1 MDIFGGLPE
10 PWIKQT
16 TSFGNFVYYNPVT
29 GETMPPNTTMG
40 TLRQYATRAYQ
51 QPPQPNTI
59 ISNANTFRPESSL
72 HPGAFNPFAPPRTS
86 TPTPPIKQTP
96 NSRPQPIS
104 SSESDFL
111 TRIQAM
117 SGLTVTSQ
125 PTSTHATIPST
136 HATIPSTHA
145 TIPSTHATLPSNFSL
160 PTNTQKSVTSQ
171 LKQCK
176 QNIKFDSNEGI
187 VMWDVALNPN
197 GICVPISARGYADG
211 DCQSNVWDF
220 LNIIPH
226 ERALQISNCIKA
238 QGMNSAPTDEA
249 LIQMIKDTD
258 KVNNNG
264 PFNYNFQGQRKNASE
279 FYDYVKGILGK
290 NGTPHTAM
298 VGVTWGNPPGV
309 YDNQRHIFVAGMTE
323 GMELIV
329 WDNQQSIKAIGRAQ
343 IIEYLRTSSGSYGIN
358 TIWFL
363 HRQGHGGKRNIHKR
377 SNRRK
382 RSYKRSY
389 KRNSKR
395 NSKRSSK
402 RNSKRSSK

>member
-1 MDIFGGLPE
+1 MDIFGGLPK

-16 TSFGNFVYYNPVT
+16 MSSGNFVYYNPVT
-29 GETMPPNTTMG
+29 GETMPQNTTMG
-40 TLRQYATRAYQ
+40 TLKQYATRAYQ
-51 QPPQPNTI
+51 QQPQQQQQPSQSNTRI
-59 ISNANTFRPESSL
+59 NANTFRPENSL
-72 HPGAFNPFAPPRTS
+72 SHPGAFNPFAPPRTS
-86 TPTPPIKQTP
+86 MPTPPRTQTP
-96 NSRPQPIS
+96 NSIPQPIS
-104 SSESDFL
+104 SSDQDFL

-117 SGLTVTSQ
+117 SGLTVTSRPTSTPAPQPTTSTPTPQ
-125 PTSTHATIPST
+125 PTSTHAT
-136 HATIPSTHA
+136 
-145 TIPSTHATLPSNFSL
+145 LPSHFSL
-160 PTNTQKSVTSQ
+160 PTNIQKSVTSQ

-176 QNIKFDSNEGI
+176 TSIKFDSNEGI

-238 QGMNSAPTDEA
+238 QGMNSAPTDEQ

-258 KVNNNG
+258 KANNNG
-264 PFNYNFQGQRKNASE
+264 PFNYSFQGQPKNAGE
-279 FYDYVKGILGK
+279 FYDYVKSILSK

-298 VGVTWGNPPGV
+298 VGVTWHGGTK
-309 YDNQRHIFVAGMTE
+309 HIFVAGMTE

-329 WDNQQSIKAIGRAQ
+329 WDNQQSIKAIGREQ
-343 IIEYLRTSSGSYGIN
+343 VIEYLRTSSGGYGIN

-363 HRQGHGGKRNIHKR
+363 HRQGHGGKRNIYKR

-382 RSYKRSY
+382 RSYKRSNRR
-389 KRNSKR
+389 KRS
-395 NSKRSSK
+395 SKRSSK
-402 RNSKRSSK
+402 RSRK